1 MALRSSAVSLLLL
14 QDSSVSSELLL
25 RSSEVSSF
33 TLQVRYLSELPLGS
47 SHRSV
52 SWFPEQLSFSTLEF
66 SSRLSVFSSWPLQL
80 RSFTYF
86 RYLMPLILVMGSRLP
101 STSLMLSSLTL
112 STSICRAIVSVRT
125 ELPTILSTYSRNTGS
140 GKVSSLISVL
150 LAALAVNG
158 SRLNTMTRHRTMLRM
173 RFFICFRLLSL
184 EYVGVG
190 FCIRTSRCV
199 RGRRRRKSCSNRLSC
214 LTRSCARFCGA
225 PWSCG

>member
-1 MALRSSAVSLLLL
+1 M
-14 QDSSVSSELLL
+14 SSELLL
-25 RSSEVSSF
+25 RSSAVSSF

-47 SHRSV
+47 SHRPV
-52 SWFPEQLSFSTLEF
+52 SWFPEQSSFSTLEF
-66 SSRLSVFSSWPLQL
+66 CSRLSVFFSSWPLQL
-80 RSFTYF
+80 RSFTYL
-86 RYLMPLILVMGSRLP
+86 RYRMPMRLVMGARSP
-101 STSLMLSSLTL
+101 STSLMLSSLTS
-112 STSICRAIVSVRT
+112 STSICRAFSSVRT

-158 SRLNTMTRHRTMLRM
+158 SRLNTMTRHRKMLRM

-199 RGRRRRKSCSNRLSC
+199 RGRRRRKSCSNCLSC
-214 LTRSCARFCGA
+214 SSRSCARFCGA